1 MKQYTKQ
8 QTVAEIKK
16 LLQRKQR
23 LTNIEFQTG
32 VVIFT
37 HYNAKDK
44 SKVYD
49 KTPFFM
55 VLKTSRT
62 YTLGLNFHWIPM
74 SMRIWLI
81 RYIVRINKERLRN
94 GYRIKF
100 TYKQIKPLLKKMGF
114 APCIRLYINKRIS
127 KYGVVIPPERLIEI
141 APISAETFT
150 GVPEEKLY
158 NLVKKKRI

>member
-16 LLQRKQR
+16 LLKRKQR

-55 VLKTSRT
+55 VLKTSKT

-158 NLVKKKRI
+158 NLAKKKRI